1 MHRRKPRSNPNRA
14 PPTPSQPG
22 TTQGANLLAALQE
35 PLRASLLSGLL
46 ADYANAEAERR
57 VAEVLRQH
65 AGPRHAPDDFDAL
78 VTRLAEVTQGPL
90 LGIDAPPRTHR

>member
-1 MHRRKPRSNPNRA
+1 M
-14 PPTPSQPG
+14 PPAPG
-22 TTQGANLLAALQE
+22 TAHGADLLAALQE

-57 VAEVLRQH
+57 VADVLRQH

-78 VTRLAEVTQGPL
+78 VTRLAELTQGPL
-90 LGIDAPPRTHR
+90 LGIAAPPLTHR